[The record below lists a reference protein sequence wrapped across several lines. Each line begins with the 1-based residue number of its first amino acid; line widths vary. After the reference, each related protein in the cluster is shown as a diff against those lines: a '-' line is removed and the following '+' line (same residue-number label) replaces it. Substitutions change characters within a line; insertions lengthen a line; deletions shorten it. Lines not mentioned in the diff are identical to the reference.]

1 MESDG
6 FVDSGDTPVAGAEAK
21 VITIANQKG
30 GVGKTTTAVS
40 LAAALAQLPRRVLL
54 IDLDPQGNASSG
66 VGIRAHD
73 AALTVYD
80 ILLDDVP
87 MEDVVEPTALR
98 NLFLVP
104 SNIDLAGAEI
114 ELVSAFNREQKLRH
128 AVASVREDFDLI
140 IVDCPPSLG
149 LLTVNAL
156 TAADG
161 VLVPILCEYYAL
173 EGLGALH
180 QNAELIRSNLNPN
193 LDLTGYVLTMYDGR
207 TRLSDQVVHEVIE
220 YFGDRVFHTRIPR
233 SVRLAEAPSYGQP
246 ITVFDPGSRGSVAYH
261 RLARELVDRLDRA
274 EHVTR
279 AGGDPS

>member
-1 MESDG
+1 MDSDG
-6 FVDSGDTPVAGAEAK
+6 AVAPAHGAAGEGQAT

-73 AALTVYD
+73 AAHTVYD
-80 ILLDDVP
+80 ILLDGVP

-114 ELVSAFNREQKLRH
+114 ELVSAFNREQKLRT
-128 AVASVREDFDLI
+128 ALSSVREDFDLI
-140 IVDCPPSLG
+140 IIDCPPSLG

-161 VLVPILCEYYAL
+161 VLVPIQCEYYAL

-180 QNAELIRSNLNPN
+180 QNAELIRSNLNPG
-193 LDLTGYVLTMYDGR
+193 LDLTGYILTMYDGR
-207 TRLSDQVVHEVIE
+207 TRLSDQVVREVIE

-261 RLARELVDRLDRA
+261 RLARELVDRLD
-274 EHVTR
+274 
-279 AGGDPS
+279 GDPAAPREGGRSS